1 MSFRWFLK
9 NVNKVTINNAYNF
22 LRKKKW
28 IAFNI
33 CKISLLPKSWA
44 DRKNLSFEKLM
55 ELLFLKTIISGY
67 LPESVTQ
74 TTLEL
79 SLYR

>member
-9 NVNKVTINNAYNF
+9 NVNKVTINNANNNF
-22 LRKKKW
+22 LRKNKLHL
-28 IAFNI
+28 
-33 CKISLLPKSWA
+33 ISVKFLYSLNLEQTE
-44 DRKNLSFEKLM
+44 KNLSFEKLM
-55 ELLFLKTIISGY
+55 ELWFLKTMISGY